1 MNNVYGYCPICGAAG
16 WLRERRPFGD
26 DECVNGHKYPSATVL
41 PSKDYE
47 VVTVDGFDSTAGQIY
62 IKYNGKLPKISVG
75 DKMIVKWIKS

>member
-1 MNNVYGYCPICGAAG
+1 MNNVYGYCPICGGAG
-16 WLRERRPFGD
+16 CERERRPFGND
-26 DECVNGHKYPSATVL
+26 ICVNGDEYPSATAL

-75 DKMIVKWIKS
+75 DKMIVKIVKL